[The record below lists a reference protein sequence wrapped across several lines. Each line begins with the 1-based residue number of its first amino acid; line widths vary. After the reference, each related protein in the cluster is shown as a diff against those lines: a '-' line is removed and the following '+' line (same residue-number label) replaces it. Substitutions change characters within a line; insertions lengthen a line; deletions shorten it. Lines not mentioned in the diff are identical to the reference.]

1 MPPITDALSNEEAMA
16 ALDDVSEEAV
26 VDLVDGDKKDT
37 IIDDEEEDDES
48 TNDAEDGDESTD
60 QDEDNGEE
68 EASDS
73 EAEGEGGTEES
84 TDDAENGDNAEQAK
98 EPAIDPPTGMDE
110 KAREVF
116 KKLPREQ
123 QQFLAEHDRRLVA
136 DHTRKTQE
144 AAAIRKTLDVRLEAL
159 KDVISEKEKRIEKW
173 KTVNWKEKAREL
185 SAEDYNYNWAA
196 YQEELQEFE
205 SLKADKK
212 KQEDADYADHVRTA
226 WEELP
231 KIAPH
236 LAGEKGAKRREE
248 IMKAALDEGYTRDD
262 LRWMSAK
269 EMKVLDEALQ
279 WRAYQAEKKNP
290 KPKLVATKT
299 EKSKGKIIKP
309 SSRGNAPA
317 GAKGVV
323 SKKFSAKP
331 SQHNAMA
338 LLNAMDDD

>member
-1 MPPITDALSNEEAMA
+1 MPPINDALTNEEAMA

-26 VDLVDGDKKDT
+26 VDLVEDDKKDT
-37 IIDDEEEDDES
+37 LIDDEEDDDES
-48 TNDAEDGDESTD
+48 TNDAEDGDEATD

-68 EASDS
+68 ESSDS
-73 EAEGEGGTEES
+73 EAEGDDGTDES
-84 TDDAENGDNAEQAK
+84 TDDAETGDKAEQDK
-98 EPAIDPPTGMDE
+98 EPAIEPPTGMDE

-144 AAAIRKTLDVRLEAL
+144 TAAIRKTLEAKVEAL
-159 KDVISEKEKRIEKW
+159 KDVMSEKEKRLAKW
-173 KTVNWKEKAREL
+173 AEVNWKEKAREL

-196 YQEELQEFE
+196 YQEEVREYE
-205 SLKADKK
+205 KLKADKK
-212 KQEDADYADHVRTA
+212 KLDDDDYAEHVRTA

-299 EKSKGKIIKP
+299 EKSTGKNIKP

-317 GAKGVV
+317 GVKGVV
-323 SKKFSAKP
+323 AKKFSAKP

-338 LLNAMDDD
+338 LLNSMDDD